1 MVGAAL
7 GNRAR
12 FDGMREFFEGVGAGD
27 TAGIWEGVPRPR
39 PEFREQH
46 QRKLAKLAKAR
57 AAEEERTGGTRQE
70 RRQPLNCTR
79 KPRPGSGKGA
89 RQ

>member
-1 MVGAAL
+1 MTLCTCCKDACLLGPAGAGSLAQVVGAAL

-27 TAGIWEGVPRPR
+27 TAGIWEGVPRLR

-46 QRKLAKLAKAR
+46 QRKLAKQAKAR
-57 AAEEERTGGTRQE
+57 AAEEMG
-70 RRQPLNCTR
+70 
-79 KPRPGSGKGA
+79 
-89 RQ
+89 